1 MDLEL
6 FPVRSL
12 SGPSSYHHVMGDE
25 QEAPTKTLSLGAI
38 SCLLQPPGASGSDL
52 LGGALAGVWKAW
64 LQKARDDVSWTFPS
78 SRRRLHSSSQQE
90 GQREAVVIQGN
101 LTRNDHWCGPLK
113 SGNCGRWL
121 LLSLPL

>member
-64 LQKARDDVSWTFPS
+64 LQKAGMMSAGHFHPAEGDSTAAP
-78 SRRRLHSSSQQE
+78 SRR
-90 GQREAVVIQGN
+90 A
-101 LTRNDHWCGPLK
+101 
-113 SGNCGRWL
+113 SGRQ
-121 LLSLPL
+121 